1 MDINLYLFPL
11 CLWAGY
17 QEMGGEPVKKISPEK
32 GYLLVSSLG
41 AWMTH
46 LMGPYLTIW
55 LRSLGISFAQ
65 IGFFQSVSSLLTFIT
80 DFPTGGLADRY
91 GRRLNYAA
99 GILLF
104 GVSLIIIACSSS
116 FFIIALAF
124 ALAGIGSAF
133 MSGTL
138 TPWLYD
144 AIKGDKK
151 RAHMVF
157 SRMRIING
165 ILGTVAGFVAG
176 TISRYALNL
185 PILLAGICGI
195 SASLLALLFLE
206 ENYGHGKAKPYGEI
220 LKDGLKHI
228 AQERTLQYL
237 LVASFFLSFAG
248 RSFFMFWMV
257 LAKEAGLRESSV
269 GYVYPLL
276 ILSTSFGGFVSLR
289 LSRFMDH
296 RKILAIT
303 TPLMGLLIIAMG
315 IVKGLLSLLAL
326 ITLFEI
332 IIAIRAPAMI
342 TFRNELIPSPIRS
355 TVTSALSTIGGM
367 FSMLANIAVGLIADI
382 FGLGGAYVVSGIL
395 ALFASLF
402 LTMAI
407 KHS

>member
-1 MDINLYLFPL
+1 
-11 CLWAGY
+11 
-17 QEMGGEPVKKISPEK
+17 MGEEHVKKISPEK
-32 GYLLVSSLG
+32 GYILVSSLG

-65 IGFFQSVSSLLTFIT
+65 IGFFQSVSSLLTLIT

-91 GRRLNYAA
+91 GRRLNYAV
-99 GILLF
+99 GTLLF

-151 RAHMVF
+151 RAHTVF

-165 ILGTVAGFVAG
+165 LLGTVAGFVAG

-206 ENYGHGKAKPYGEI
+206 ENHGHGKAYGEI

-228 AQERTLQYL
+228 ARNRTLHYL

-332 IIAIRAPAMI
+332 TIAIRAPAMI

-367 FSMLANIAVGLIADI
+367 FSMLANIVVGLIADI

-407 KHS
+407 KQS